1 MMLDGMIAYIQE
13 MVETVDNELDK
24 LHLYQILMWLQE
36 LSDYRSEITDKDFL
50 AIDRESKRMI
60 EEEIAKRGKV

>member
-24 LHLYQILMWLQE
+24 VHLYQLLLWLQE
-36 LSDYRSEITDKDFL
+36 LSDYRSEITNKDFL

-60 EEEIAKRGKV
+60 EEEVAKRGKL

>member
-13 MVETVDNELDK
+13 MVETVEDVNDK
-24 LHLYQILMWLQE
+24 VHLYQILLWLQE

-60 EEEIAKRGKV
+60 EEEIAKRGKI

>member
-13 MVETVDNELDK
+13 MVGTIDNELDK
-24 LHLYQILMWLQE
+24 VHLYQLLLWLQE

-60 EEEIAKRGKV
+60 EEEVAKRGKL